1 VSPID
6 ASACTKLPLIQQIGN
21 FMGLAG
27 SEELDRYLLD
37 DMEYEL
43 QKTKCYEVE
52 SFLDSL
58 QLRY

>member
-1 VSPID
+1 
-6 ASACTKLPLIQQIGN
+6 
-21 FMGLAG
+21 MGLAG